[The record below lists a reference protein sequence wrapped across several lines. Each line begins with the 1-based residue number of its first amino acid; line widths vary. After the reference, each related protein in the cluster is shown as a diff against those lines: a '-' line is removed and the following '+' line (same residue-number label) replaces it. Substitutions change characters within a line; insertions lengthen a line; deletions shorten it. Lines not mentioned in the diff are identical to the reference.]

1 MYALCGINMLTHG
14 NDGAREGFGFD
25 LTHRTHDPPPRVTT
39 IVIYI
44 TITIIHITSCG
55 TNKYSYNDNHFNGMI
70 LYETRMND
78 QKRHMAWKDTKNK
91 SKQLLVGNNA
101 VSIIQTYT
109 MDDNED
115 NKDNHDEIDYTPG

>member
-1 MYALCGINMLTHG
+1 
-14 NDGAREGFGFD
+14 
-25 LTHRTHDPPPRVTT
+25 
-39 IVIYI
+39 
-44 TITIIHITSCG
+44 
-55 TNKYSYNDNHFNGMI
+55 
-70 LYETRMND
+70 MND

-115 NKDNHDEIDYTPG
+115 NKDNHDENRLYSRISFPILTTYIVWWNII

>member
-1 MYALCGINMLTHG
+1 
-14 NDGAREGFGFD
+14 
-25 LTHRTHDPPPRVTT
+25 
-39 IVIYI
+39 
-44 TITIIHITSCG
+44 
-55 TNKYSYNDNHFNGMI
+55 
-70 LYETRMND
+70 MND

-91 SKQLLVGNNA
+91 SKQLLAGNNA